1 MVESKIRLETGGRV
15 DGLLK
20 IRDFQDVAA
29 M

>member
-1 MVESKIRLETGGRV
+1 MVESKLGWKQEDRV